1 MAVVLKS
8 QSISNVVS
16 KKPQQR
22 ISVNSVREPSI
33 ITEMGD
39 TNFGDLGPAQDGQIV
54 SYNSETNKFVLIT
67 IDELLGVSAEDQDIS
82 DTFVN
87 VLEGELNLGQTLNN
101 LDGGAF

>member
-16 KKPQQR
+16 KKSQIKPIVQ
-22 ISVNSVREPSI
+22 SVREPSI

-39 TNFGDLGPAQDGQIV
+39 TNFGDLGPSQDGQIV

-67 IDELLGVSAEDQDIS
+67 IDELLGVAAEDQNIS

-87 VLEGELNLGQTLNN
+87 TLESELNLGQTLEN
-101 LDGGAF
+101 LDGGLF

>member
-16 KKPQQR
+16 KKSQIKPIVQ
-22 ISVNSVREPSI
+22 SMREPSI

-67 IDELLGVSAEDQDIS
+67 IDELLGVAAEDQNIS
-82 DTFVN
+82 DTFVDT
-87 VLEGELNLGQTLNN
+87 LETELNLGQTLEN
-101 LDGGAF
+101 LDGGLF